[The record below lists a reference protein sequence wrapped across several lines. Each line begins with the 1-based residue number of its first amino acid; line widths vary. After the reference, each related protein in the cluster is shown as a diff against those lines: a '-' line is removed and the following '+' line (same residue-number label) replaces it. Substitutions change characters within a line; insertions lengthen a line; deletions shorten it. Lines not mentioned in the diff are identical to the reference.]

1 MPDVVFHSEF
11 GRDVRR
17 ALPDDIRS
25 ALEDAPY
32 TFALFG
38 PDAWFM
44 WRPWMRQEGRGR
56 RMHTTRPGAFLM
68 ALADRAAS
76 LESPDALFSYLAGFL
91 CHYAM
96 DTACHPYIIWKTEFE
111 TKLPRGHMSFEHS
124 LDYRKLRRESRWN
137 GPRPITSDFLPAL
150 RLPESIRADIDD
162 IYLEIYG
169 WEHCWKALNAAWKRF
184 RLAYKV
190 IEKDNGWFTRF
201 ARLTGHPR
209 LNSLTYTLSHFND
222 ADVENESHAEWHHSH
237 DDSIV
242 STASFAELR
251 DEAFANALE
260 LIGAAWRYVHHAGV
274 TREELAA
281 LIGDRSYLSGLPAE
295 DSRNLKIP
303 SLLPPAKPANLPGGG
318 RD

>member
-1 MPDVVFHSEF
+1 MPDVVFHSDF
-11 GRDVRR
+11 GRDVRQ

-25 ALEDAPY
+25 RLEDTPY

-44 WRPWMRQEGRGR
+44 YQPWMRQEGRGR

-76 LESPDALFSYLAGFL
+76 LESPDALFSYLSGFI

-96 DTACHPYIIWKTEFE
+96 DAACHPYIIWKTEFE
-111 TKLPRGHMSFEHS
+111 TKFPRGHMSFEHS
-124 LDYRKLRRESRWN
+124 MDYRKLLRDGRWR
-137 GPRPITSDFLPAL
+137 GRHPITSQFLPRI
-150 RLPESIRADIDD
+150 RLPKSIRADIDD

-169 WEHCWKALNAAWKRF
+169 WKNCWSALNAGWRRF
-184 RLAYKV
+184 RLAYRI
-190 IEKDNGWFTRF
+190 IEKENGWFTRF
-201 ARLTGHPR
+201 ARLSGNAR
-209 LNSLTYTLSHFND
+209 LKSLTYTLSHFND
-222 ADVENESHAEWHHSH
+222 ADVENESPAPWHHSH

-251 DEAFANALE
+251 AEALENALE
-260 LIGAAWRYVHHAGV
+260 MIGAAYRYVYHAGIS
-274 TREELAA
+274 REELAE
-281 LIGDRSYLSGLPAE
+281 LIGNRSYLSGLPA
-295 DSRNLKIP
+295 DDPRNLKIP